1 MVQVGFVKPFPLK
14 ILEPHMNVLL
24 YPLSL
29 KLLSTHDFF
38 LFELLIVVQLG

>member
-1 MVQVGFVKPFPLK
+1 MVQVGFVNPFPLK

-29 KLLSTHDFF
+29 KFLSTQDFF